1 MKPFFKS
8 SAGTAFFTA
17 SAVACTLLFPCVEI
31 YLRNRNFFSLSPWA
45 ALGFGLLSYLI
56 CCAGGF
62 AVLFFLR
69 NTRVFPATNAVFLGG
84 GIAMLSQYLYWSEF
98 FPERVLD
105 DLLTPDMLILSGF
118 HLFFLMLPLTVAFY
132 FRRAFCRNAGKIAL
146 ALALTQVVTIIVGC
160 WNSTAQ
166 NYDFTEYSISEETK
180 FEFARDENVI
190 VLVVDAMGERIC
202 KEALEKY
209 PELQTLFRD
218 FICFDRMVSPI
229 PRTMYAVPAILT
241 GVEYPNQNGEA
252 DDGDH
257 AEYLNRA
264 CRTEHSI
271 FQALKK
277 NGFRTEG
284 YPFIL
289 QTISYSPDVIDNSTS
304 ITYQARKQSAI
315 KILDAALNR
324 QVPFFVKPLLED
336 YYYFATDQFV
346 TPQDSS
352 LRASPSEPFD
362 ITFYRRL
369 NQEFR
374 VGERDK
380 VFKYLHLHGAHDAV
394 RTDER
399 LELNQETTKLRQLR
413 GSLKI
418 VELLFEKLKAADLY
432 DNATI
437 VVIGDHT
444 EFYTP
449 ETVAFIKRKN
459 AKSHALCYNSIPCKV
474 SDIAATVLKESSV
487 LTELKSLFD
496 VPPIWGDGVCRE
508 SCQIQNMLFSAWK
521 KIRPVQ
527 TEDFTLYSKSFHQE
541 NNKLIIEP
549 DLKISNQ
556 TLKISLLLKNTATG
570 DCWES
575 KSLPA
580 DDTCRFLETPPLI
593 FPDGVYQIFLM
604 EQTTDENSVCDMQSL
619 PEFLVISDGQ
629 YQWTQ
634 EYPNQV
640 PCSMH
645 IGEEIVF
652 RPMRPYPQ
660 MEFCDG
666 TSFRDDAVV
675 LGKKGCL
682 GVRLPKLSAPAQL
695 TLVIKYPLLPA
706 GTLILHEGDTLLAE
720 VPIKQPQDLTIPV
733 ILSSGRE
740 RTMTLRF
747 SFIPKRRNRE
757 TMPLHLRIYLRSIKL
772 QTLKS

>member
-1 MKPFFKS
+1 MKAFFKS
-8 SAGTAFFTA
+8 SAGTVFFTA

-31 YLRNRNFFSLSPWA
+31 YLRNRDFFSLSLWA
-45 ALGFGLLSYLI
+45 ALGFGLLGTLI
-56 CCAGGF
+56 CFACGF

-69 NTRVFPATNAVFLGG
+69 NTRVFPVANAIFLGG
-84 GIAMLSQYLYWSEF
+84 GIAMLSQYLYWSGF
-98 FPERVLD
+98 FPEQAFD
-105 DLLTPDMLILSGF
+105 NLLSPDMLILSGF
-118 HLFFLMLPLTVAFY
+118 HLLFLLLPLALVLY

-146 ALALTQVVTIIVGC
+146 VIMLTQVAAIIGGC
-160 WNSTAQ
+160 WNSTAK

-209 PELQTLFRD
+209 PELQILFRD

-241 GVEYPNQNGEA
+241 GVEYPSQNGET
-252 DDGDH
+252 DDSDH

-264 CRTEHSI
+264 CRMENSI

-289 QTISYSPDVIDNSTS
+289 QTISYSPDVIDNSTP
-304 ITYQARKQSAI
+304 ITHQVRKQSAI

-324 QVPFFVKPLLED
+324 QVPFFIKPLLED

-352 LRASPSEPFD
+352 SRVSPGEPFD
-362 ITFYRRL
+362 MIFYRRL

-374 VGERDK
+374 VGERNK
-380 VFKYLHLHGAHDAV
+380 VFKYLHLHGAHDAL

-399 LELNQETTKLRQLR
+399 LKLNQETTKLRQLR

-418 VELLFEKLKAADLY
+418 VELLFDKLKAADLY
-432 DNATI
+432 DSATI

-449 ETVAFIKRKN
+449 ETVAFIKRKQETH
-459 AKSHALCYNSIPCKV
+459 HALCYNSIPCKV
-474 SDIAATVLKESSV
+474 SDIAGTVLKETNV
-487 LTELKSLFD
+487 LPELKSLFD
-496 VPPIWGDGVCRE
+496 VQPVAGDGKCRK
-508 SCQIQNMLFSAWK
+508 SAQIQNLRFSSWE
-521 KIRPVQ
+521 KIQSVR
-527 TEDFTLYSKSFHQE
+527 TEDFTLYSKSFHLE
-541 NNKLIIEP
+541 NDKLVIEP
-549 DLKISNQ
+549 EFEITNQ
-556 TLKISLLLKNTATG
+556 APKFTLLLKNITTNES
-570 DCWES
+570 WES
-575 KSLPA
+575 RSSAPECA
-580 DDTCRFLETPPLI
+580 YRFLETASLA
-593 FPDGVYQIFLM
+593 FPDGVYQIFLTAQPA
-604 EQTTDENSVCDMQSL
+604 EEARIQSL
-619 PEFLVISDGQ
+619 PKFLVISEGK
-629 YQWTQ
+629 YQWTPK
-634 EYPNQV
+634 YPNQA
-640 PCSMH
+640 SRAMNL
-645 IGEEIVF
+645 GEEVIF

-660 MEFCDG
+660 IKFCDG
-666 TSFRDDAVV
+666 TVFRDDGVV
-675 LGKKGCL
+675 LGEEGYL
-682 GVRLPKLSAPAQL
+682 GVRLPKLFAPAQL
-695 TLVIKYPLLPA
+695 TLVVKCPLLPA

-720 VPIKQPQDLTIPV
+720 ISIKKPQKLTIPV

-740 RTMTLRF
+740 LTMTLRF

-757 TMPLHLRIYLRSIKL
+757 TMPLHLRFCLRSIKL